1 MRNICASFEQTRRTQ
16 EEGASVLNPFKH
28 ITQGFIVT
36 FGITP
41 PSPEQELKA
50 TVFIC
55 AMLLGVLVVVGGM
68 GLLVL
73 RLVF

>member
-1 MRNICASFEQTRRTQ
+1 
-16 EEGASVLNPFKH
+16 VLNPFKH

-41 PSPEQELKA
+41 PSPEQELRA
-50 TVFIC
+50 TIFIC